1 MECILTNQ
9 ILFSVMWSFSGGE
22 SSAWVYSSPCYGG
35 TSRSVEHHASNHC
48 LHGLTVAH
56 RECGRRVGSCP
67 WVQHLDHGE
76 AQGVLSACGSK
87 CLTDLLSVLESV
99 QLHVF
104 FMSFFYW
111 YLYLSINLCLCSV
124 CICCKWGQMMKA
136 SLRTKYWVVPL
147 VWGMFNVAIT

>member
-87 CLTDLLSVLESV
+87 YLTDLLSVLESV

-104 FMSFFYW
+104 LCLFFTGICI
-111 YLYLSINLCLCSV
+111 YLSISVFVLSVFAVNEVRWWKHPCAQSIELFPLFGECSM
-124 CICCKWGQMMKA
+124 W
-136 SLRTKYWVVPL
+136 R
-147 VWGMFNVAIT
+147 